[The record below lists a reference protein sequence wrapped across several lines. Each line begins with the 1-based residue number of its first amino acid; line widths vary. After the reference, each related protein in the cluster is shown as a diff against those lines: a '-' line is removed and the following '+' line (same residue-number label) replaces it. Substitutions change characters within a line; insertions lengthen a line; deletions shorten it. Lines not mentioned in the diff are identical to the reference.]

1 MQAQTYAL
9 MTFVHDSH
17 KPEPPTT
24 KSLAGVP
31 QLKLVQLTKQD
42 DIKDYLVTLEWIM
55 HTYKIPRALWTY
67 YLAPQ
72 LTRKASIIW
81 SILFRV

>member
-1 MQAQTYAL
+1 MI
-9 MTFVHDSH
+9 FVRDSH
-17 KPEPPTT
+17 KAESPTT
-24 KSLAGVP
+24 KLLAGVP
-31 QLKLVQLTKQD
+31 QLKLVQLMKQD
-42 DIKDYLVTLEWIM
+42 DIKAYLVTFEWIM
-55 HTYKIPRALWTY
+55 HAYKIPRTQWTY